1 MRNGFDFHSFY
12 ADRINQASLKFR
24 PGTQDDHDSTRLQV
38 LHQNLFFTKKFAL
51 EAEKHIHQGKERAW
65 EIRLMIKHIQ
75 IWTNSRSFEI
85 CRASHGCMQKMEQCD
100 TLVLDNLG
108 LLDHFRHFSLAIIF

>member
-1 MRNGFDFHSFY
+1 
-12 ADRINQASLKFR
+12 
-24 PGTQDDHDSTRLQV
+24 
-38 LHQNLFFTKKFAL
+38 
-51 EAEKHIHQGKERAW
+51 
-65 EIRLMIKHIQ
+65 MIKHIQ
-75 IWTNSRSFEI
+75 IWTNSRSLEI